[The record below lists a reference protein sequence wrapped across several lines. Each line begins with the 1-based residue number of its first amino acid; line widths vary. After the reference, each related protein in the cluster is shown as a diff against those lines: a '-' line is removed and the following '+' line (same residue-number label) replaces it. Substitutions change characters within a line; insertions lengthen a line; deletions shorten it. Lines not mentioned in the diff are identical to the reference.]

1 MVASETDTGEWA
13 GTMRSLGARSAGPS
27 SIAGNNVGDV
37 SAKGAATFRIH
48 LGLLLAELICIP
60 AFIFEVT
67 RALKGNTLSW
77 AYVVE
82 WPILGAYAVY
92 MWRKMLREERAE
104 HDGTAPQAV
113 AEESDDPQLRAWNDY
128 LARVHAS
135 DQVRESENLLD

>member
-1 MVASETDTGEWA
+1 
-13 GTMRSLGARSAGPS
+13 MRSLGARSAGPS

-92 MWRKMLREERAE
+92 MWRKMLREER
-104 HDGTAPQAV
+104 DDDVRPLAV
-113 AEESDDPQLRAWNDY
+113 QEPDDPELQAWNAY
-128 LARVHAS
+128 LAKIHS
-135 DQVRESENLLD
+135 SSQDKDPENLAD